1 MRRGAGMTIWAL
13 FRRFWY
19 LAPIIALSIVVMLSR
34 ANTAHW
40 RGQYQ
45 LEYAAHRLTEA
56 NERVAAEKARADD
69 AAHAVKVERA
79 QTGVSNNVATKVDAS
94 LADVRDRRDRLRAEA
109 NAHSSGGRVSPVSGI
124 SSSPGNAPC
133 PAIDLDILAAAE
145 ENSVKLIAWQKW
157 YAGVAGIER

>member
-1 MRRGAGMTIWAL
+1 MTAL
-13 FRRFWY
+13 WPLLRRFWY
-19 LAPIIALSIVVMLSR
+19 LAPIIALSIAVMLSR

-56 NERVAAEKARADD
+56 NARVAAEKARADD
-69 AAHAVKVERA
+69 SAHAVKVERA

-109 NAHSSGGRVSPVSGI
+109 TTHTGGSGISPVSGI
-124 SSSPGNAPC
+124 ASSPGSAPC
-133 PAIDLDILAAAE
+133 PARDLDILAAAE
-145 ENSVKLIAWQKW
+145 ENTVKLQAWQQW